1 MTAIN
6 LINSVRNQL
15 YVNALLKGVLLGLSG
30 YFLANALGLQMSW
43 ALLVSAAG
51 GLAGLLLGQVHQPRR
66 PAAVALIHQTVG
78 DTEYSLPLLDKAT
91 LNIAEQLQ
99 LERLS
104 TRLTDARM
112 SVWQANVWPYTLAL
126 AGAIGLAYGLPLLSK
141 TQQPEKPK
149 TLAVSDKII
158 PNEPPKPPRFESSTV
173 RVQPPGYSGLPV
185 RQTNELNVAALTGS
199 QLAWAIRFSDTNNLR
214 VRLTNSRGEELPF
227 RVENGSFAYQD
238 RLLNSGLYS
247 IRAYWKNPGNGQD
260 SLFYQSA
267 FYRLEARPDLAPKI
281 EPGDGSPAS
290 KELYR
295 YHKLND
301 PKQLTISARISDDFM
316 VHQAFIIAT
325 LARGSGENVKF
336 REVRMPLSPGNFKD
350 ARLSKT
356 LDLKALDFTPGD
368 ELYYYW
374 GAIDNR
380 QPEPNFTKSD
390 TYFVVYK
397 DTSKTDDSQLATMA
411 VNIVPEYFR
420 SQRQIIIDTEKL
432 IAKRGK
438 VLKETFNSISNEI
451 GFDQKVLRL
460 KYGQYLGEEF
470 ENQIGGHAPL
480 ADNNADLLDG
490 YVHKH
495 DRDGGPADPD
505 KVSGSN
511 SPRTFAYKMAEKAQ
525 QAASSAG
532 VQSPDG
538 GGAGA
543 GGASH
548 GDGHDHGGGSK
559 PGEEQDPLAALMSQY
574 VHEHDNAETNTFYEQ
589 STRSLLKMA
598 LEQMW
603 QSELQLRLYEPEKAL
618 PFEKQALEYLKTA
631 QQKARA
637 YAKKTGFDPPPIK
650 EKETRLTGER
660 KNVTNRF
667 AQSRTYSDTQLNHL
681 ISDVLGLLDRPKLTN
696 DQRLTIQQL
705 SGHLLGRSSATGL
718 PNWAVLGSLQEL
730 AGGNLLAVS
739 QRQQLKTNLY
749 KLMTGSDGQRLAS
762 FGSNSALER
771 AFWRAL

>member
-6 LINSVRNQL
+6 LINSARNQL
-15 YVNALLKGVLLGLSG
+15 YINALLKGVLLGLSG
-30 YFLANALGLQMSW
+30 YFLARALGLPINW
-43 ALLVSAAG
+43 ALLASVVG

-78 DTEYSLPLLDKAT
+78 DAEYSLPLLDKPT

-104 TRLTDARM
+104 TRLTDARL
-112 SVWQANVWPYTLAL
+112 SVWQANVWPYALAL
-126 AGAIGLAYGLPLLSK
+126 AGAIGLAYGLPLLPK
-141 TQQPEKPK
+141 NQQSEKPK
-149 TLAVSDKII
+149 TFAASEKVIL
-158 PNEPPKPPRFESSTV
+158 NEPPKPPRFESATV

-185 RQTNELNVAALTGS
+185 RQTSELNVAALIGS
-199 QLAWAIRFSDTNNLR
+199 QLAWTIRFTDSNNLR

-227 RVENGSFAYQD
+227 RAANGSFGYQD

-267 FYRLEARPDLAPKI
+267 FYRLEAQPDLAPKI

-301 PKQLTISARISDDFM
+301 PKQLTISARVSDDFK
-316 VHQAFIIAT
+316 VQQAFIIAT

-336 REVRMPLSPGNFKD
+336 REVRMPLNPTNFKD
-350 ARLSKT
+350 AKLSKT

-397 DTSKTDDSQLATMA
+397 DTSNTEESQLATMA
-411 VNIVPEYFR
+411 VNIMPEYFR

-495 DRDGGPADPD
+495 DADPD
-505 KVSGSN
+505 KVSGSD
-511 SPRTFAYKMAEKAQ
+511 SPRTFAFKMAEKAQ
-525 QAASSAG
+525 QAAG
-532 VQSPDG
+532 QSPDG
-538 GGAGA
+538 GGAA
-543 GGASH
+543 AAGASH
-548 GDGHDHGGGSK
+548 GDGHDHGGGGK

-667 AQSRTYSDTQLNHL
+667 AQSRTYTDAQLNRL
-681 ISDVLGLLDRPKLTN
+681 VSDVLGLLDRPKLTN
-696 DQRLTIQQL
+696 DQRLTVQQL
-705 SGHLLGRSSATGL
+705 SGYLLGRPSATGL

-730 AGGNLLAVS
+730 AGGKPLAVS

-749 KLMTGSDGQRLAS
+749 KLMTGSNGQRVAS